1 MKHFF
6 YFLSQFK
13 STTQKNTLVLD
24 DLICRAIIAIKINEN
39 FHSFEENCFN
49 PFY

>member
-1 MKHFF
+1 MEHFF

-13 STTQKNTLVLD
+13 SITQKNMLVLND
-24 DLICRAIIAIKINEN
+24 SICCDIIAIKIKEN